1 MSSVR
6 FLRELCLVLV
16 CVGCVVWGVT
26 GWIVI
31 PWVVSGPSMEPTLQ
45 DGDRV
50 LVDLWSLRG
59 RLPRPGEI
67 VVFSGPGDEDL
78 VKRVAS
84 EPYPGNSPYPAPT
97 LATDSPIEPTFGVLG
112 DNLEQSLD
120 SRAFGR
126 IPRHRVRGRVTWR
139 YWPLSRVGPIE

>member
-1 MSSVR
+1 MSAAR

-16 CVGCVVWGVT
+16 CVGGAVWGIT
-26 GWIVI
+26 SWLVI
-31 PWVVSGPSMEPTLQ
+31 PWVVSGPSMEPTLM

-78 VKRVAS
+78 VKRIAP
-84 EPYPGNSPYPAPT
+84 EPYPGTSPYPAPV
-97 LATDSPIEPTFGVLG
+97 LPASSQLEPTFGVLG
-112 DNLEQSLD
+112 DNPAQSED
-120 SRAFGR
+120 SREFGR
-126 IPRHRVRGRVTWR
+126 IPRHRVRGRVTVR
-139 YWPLSRVGPIE
+139 YWPLFRAGSIE